1 MMEKTAP
8 RGRLAPTPS
17 GRLHWGN
24 LRSSLLAWLQI
35 RKQKGTLVLRI
46 EDVDRS
52 RSREHLRDA
61 ILQDLSWLGLDW
73 DEGPDVGGPYGPYLQ
88 SEREPLYQAE
98 LERLGGYACD
108 CSRAQ
113 LKKDRQAGLTPVCV
127 RCRQRDQ
134 TPGTS
139 GSHWRWALPGPC
151 PPFVDLGYGE
161 QGGAATSSETSSET
175 ASDLVPDD
183 PILRGSDG
191 QYRYTFAV
199 VVDDHHMKIDQ
210 VCRGA
215 DLLGDTTRQ
224 IQLAMALYGQTPSFF
239 HVPLVLDPD
248 GNKLSKSEGA
258 PDLRELRNQGAAPS
272 SLIAALAQSCGLI
285 PSDRTQITPKELLSE
300 FELSDLYAV
309 SKRGDTLAKEIS

>member
-1 MMEKTAP
+1 MGKTAP

-35 RKQKGTLVLRI
+35 RKQAGTLVLRI

-88 SEREPLYQAE
+88 SQREPLYQQE

-113 LKKDRQAGLTPVCV
+113 LKKDRMAGLTPVCL
-127 RCRQRDQ
+127 RCRQRGLA
-134 TPGTS
+134 PGSTDT
-139 GSHWRWALPGPC
+139 HWRWALPGPC
-151 PPFVDLGYGE
+151 PRFEDLGYGE
-161 QGGAATSSETSSET
+161 QGGAAEDP
-175 ASDLVPDD
+175 AKAPDD
-183 PILRGSDG
+183 PILRGRDG
-191 QYRYTFAV
+191 LYRYTFAV

-224 IQLAMALYGQTPSFF
+224 IQLAMALYGKTPSFF
-239 HVPLVLDPD
+239 HVPLVLGPD

-258 PDLRELRNQGAAPS
+258 PDLQALRNQGAAPS
-272 SLIAALAQSCGLI
+272 SVIAALAQSCGLI
-285 PSDRTQITPKELLSE
+285 PPNRKQITARELLSE
-300 FELSDLYAV
+300 FELPELYAL
-309 SKRGDTLAKEIS
+309 SKRGDTLAEEIS